1 MNPRPPLTALLLC
14 LSSWCFAA
22 APENLDGYVYY
33 ESGRTIA
40 RTFYDFATTFP
51 VPGNYTELYRR
62 STWANATSTPGQ
74 LFAPVSGKVVY
85 RKIDDTTAEITI
97 SDTFVSGK
105 RTLRFVTELSGS
117 AEFDTPATFAATF
130 RLAQL
135 STRSP
140 LANCSNRSFASNT
153 APAFTGFVIT
163 GETTR
168 TVLVRAVGPGLA
180 PFGIADFLRN
190 PAVTVVR
197 SRDNAIMGSNN
208 DWTDESAESITRT
221 AAAVGA
227 FPLPPASKDAALI
240 LTLAHGAY
248 VAQVTSPEVGDSG
261 QALIEV
267 YILP

>member
-1 MNPRPPLTALLLC
+1 MNPRPPLTALLVC

-33 ESGRTIA
+33 ESGKTTA
-40 RTFYDFATTFP
+40 RTGYNFATTFP
-51 VPGNYTELYRR
+51 SPGNYTELYRR
-62 STWANATSTPGQ
+62 RTGLQIDGISDQ
-74 LFAPVSGKVVY
+74 LLPPSNGKVSY
-85 RKIDDTTAEITI
+85 RKIDDSTAEITI
-97 SDTFVSGK
+97 VDAFISGK
-105 RTLRFVTELSGS
+105 RTLRFDAELSGS
-117 AEFDTPATFAATF
+117 VEFDNFAVFGATF

-140 LANCSNRSFASNT
+140 LVNCSNRSFASNT

-190 PAVTVVR
+190 PAVSVVR
-197 SRDNAIMGSNN
+197 SRDNVLVGSNN
-208 DWTDESAESITRT
+208 DWSDGSAESITRA

-227 FPLPPASKDAALI
+227 FPLPAASKDAALI
-240 LTLAHGAY
+240 LTLAPGAY
-248 VAQVTSPEVGDSG
+248 VAQVTSPEAGDSG

>member
-1 MNPRPPLTALLLC
+1 MNPRSPLIALLLC

-33 ESGRTIA
+33 ESGRTIV
-40 RTFYDFATTFP
+40 RSFYDFAATFP
-51 VPGNYTELYRR
+51 VSGNYTELYRR
-62 STWANATSTPGQ
+62 STGANATSTPGQ
-74 LFAPVSGKVVY
+74 LFAPVAGKVVY

-105 RTLRFVTELSGS
+105 RTLRFAAELSGS
-117 AEFDTPATFAATF
+117 AEFDTPAAGATF

-140 LANCSNRSFASNT
+140 LVNCSNRSFASNT

-163 GETTR
+163 GETPR
-168 TVLVRAVGPGLA
+168 SVIVRAVGPGLA

-190 PAVTVVR
+190 PAVAVVR

-221 AAAVGA
+221 ATAVGA
-227 FPLPPASKDAALI
+227 FPLPTSSKDAALI
-240 LTLAHGAY
+240 LSLAPGAY
-248 VAQVTSPEVGDSG
+248 VAQVTSPEAGDSG
-261 QALIEV
+261 QVLIEV